1 MHYIHPWAGA
11 DTGFQW
17 PLPPPRSALPLI
29 IASVELFSLL
39 YSLVNFDMNSSH
51 SKIVNSNAL
60 TTSQNLLKLYL
71 CICICYVHIN
81 HMYCIHI
88 HLYAYTDPLPHS
100 TRPPPVPSVRHTQA
114 AFLTLLTECLGHR
127 PSGRHVK
134 WLCCPFNSIL
144 QEELTQG
151 IWHKKLQF
159 AYFPLLEVLAGY
171 MRIIHRH
178 TKGSLDLW
186 YLYYW
191 PLSILYMSASVL
203 HFERVLS
210 MLHLPYCW

>member
-1 MHYIHPWAGA
+1 MYM
-11 DTGFQW
+11 
-17 PLPPPRSALPLI
+17 
-29 IASVELFSLL
+29 L
-39 YSLVNFDMNSSH
+39 YTYKPYV
-51 SKIVNSNAL
+51 
-60 TTSQNLLKLYL
+60 LYTYTFV
-71 CICICYVHIN
+71 CIY
-81 HMYCIHI
+81 
-88 HLYAYTDPLPHS
+88 
-100 TRPPPVPSVRHTQA
+100 RPPPSFHPPASSSECPSHTGSLFDLAYWMSRASPIRQ
-114 AFLTLLTECLGHR
+114 TSC
-127 PSGRHVK
+127 VK